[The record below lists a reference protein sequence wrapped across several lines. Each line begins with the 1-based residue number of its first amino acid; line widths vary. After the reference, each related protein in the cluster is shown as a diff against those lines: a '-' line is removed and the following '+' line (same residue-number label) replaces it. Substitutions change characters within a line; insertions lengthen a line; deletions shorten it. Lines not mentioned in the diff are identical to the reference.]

1 MDFIYEQQDLYSFYD
16 SIFLFNDAY
25 EDDLSL
31 LKNSSDCLNVKPKV
45 KFPTVEEKFSVKT
58 EYLYFESFLINLDEA
73 VKEFKTK
80 LDREAL
86 AALRIG
92 KFIIKGSLV
101 SEGYYSENIISAK

>member
-1 MDFIYEQQDLYSFYD
+1 MDFIYDQQDLYSFYD
-16 SIFLFNDAY
+16 NIFLVDQTY
-25 EDDLSL
+25 DDDVTL
-31 LKNSSDCLNVKPKV
+31 LKNSSDCLNIKQKV
-45 KFPTVEEKFSVKT
+45 KFPTEEKFSVKT
-58 EYLYFESFLINLDEA
+58 EYLYFESFLINLDES

-92 KFIIKGSLV
+92 KFLIRGSLL